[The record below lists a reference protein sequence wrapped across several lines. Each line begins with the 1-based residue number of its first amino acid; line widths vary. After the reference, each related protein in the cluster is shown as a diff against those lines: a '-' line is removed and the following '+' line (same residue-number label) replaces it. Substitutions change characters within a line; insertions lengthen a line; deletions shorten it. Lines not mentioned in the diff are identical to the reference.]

1 MHGRPR
7 GRALARRERR
17 ALTAESRAEGRRL
30 DVARRDKYARGVSS
44 EPVASKDSEQ
54 DRAATNRDAERE
66 AQLAKVPFFDGLTV
80 EALAMIAHVTTEE
93 SYAYGTRIFQYGD
106 PGDKLYIILEG
117 KVRIFREVGGMGE
130 EALAVLAAGEV
141 FGEMSLLDE
150 STRSAGALAHERCRL
165 LVITKDAFDDLL
177 FLHKDLA
184 YEVLWSCV
192 RMLASRLRET
202 NDKLTFL
209 STTGRF

>member
-1 MHGRPR
+1 
-7 GRALARRERR
+7 
-17 ALTAESRAEGRRL
+17 
-30 DVARRDKYARGVSS
+30 VSS
-44 EPVASKDSEQ
+44 ETAAAEP
-54 DRAATNRDAERE
+54 AATDLADAQRE

-80 EALAMIAHVTTEE
+80 EALAMIAHVMTEE

-130 EALAVLAAGEV
+130 EALAVLGVGEV

-150 STRSAGALAHERCRL
+150 SPRSAGALAHERCRL

>member
-1 MHGRPR
+1 VHPAGDTLADVSNAPD
-7 GRALARRERR
+7 GGAAGAAPAASGESPSERA
-17 ALTAESRAEGRRL
+17 
-30 DVARRDKYARGVSS
+30 DVPS
-44 EPVASKDSEQ
+44 
-54 DRAATNRDAERE
+54 AERE
-66 AQLAKVPFFDGLTV
+66 AQLAKVPFFDGLTP
-80 EALAMIAHVTTEE
+80 EALAMIANVTTEE
-93 SYAYGTRIFQYGD
+93 NLAYGSKLFQYGD

-117 KVRIFREVGGMGE
+117 KVRIYREVGGMGE
-130 EALAVLAAGEV
+130 EALAVLGAGEV

-150 STRSAGALAHERCRL
+150 SPRSAGALAHERCRL

-192 RMLASRLRET
+192 RMLATRLRET

>member
-1 MHGRPR
+1 M
-7 GRALARRERR
+7 
-17 ALTAESRAEGRRL
+17 
-30 DVARRDKYARGVSS
+30 SS
-44 EPVASKDSEQ
+44 EPAP
-54 DRAATNRDAERE
+54 RAASEPSSAPTDVAGEQRE
-66 AQLAKVPFFDGLTV
+66 AQLARVPFFDGLTP
-80 EALAMIAHVTTEE
+80 EALSMIAQATTEE

-130 EALAVLAAGEV
+130 EALAVLGAGEV
-141 FGEMSLLDE
+141 FGEMALLDE
-150 STRSAGALAHERCRL
+150 SPRSAGALAHEKCRL

>member
-1 MHGRPR
+1 M
-7 GRALARRERR
+7 
-17 ALTAESRAEGRRL
+17 
-30 DVARRDKYARGVSS
+30 SS
-44 EPVASKDSEQ
+44 EPSGTASGS
-54 DRAATNRDAERE
+54 ATSATPPAVSDATTASADRE
-66 AQLAKVPFFDGLTV
+66 AQLAKVPFFDGLTA
-80 EALAMIAHVTTEE
+80 EALAMMAEVTTEE
-93 SYAYGTRIFQYGD
+93 AYPYGTRIFQYGD

-130 EALAVLAAGEV
+130 EALAVLGTGEV

-177 FLHKDLA
+177 FLHKELA